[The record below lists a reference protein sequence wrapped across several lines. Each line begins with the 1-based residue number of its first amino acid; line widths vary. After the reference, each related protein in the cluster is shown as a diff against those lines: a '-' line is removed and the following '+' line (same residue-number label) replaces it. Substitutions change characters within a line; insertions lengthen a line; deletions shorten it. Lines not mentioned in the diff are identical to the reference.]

1 MNNVHTL
8 FIRIIK
14 QTMFLKSFVFKKQ
27 LFFLEKT
34 IYKNEEY
41 NAIPLASCIH
51 NLSNCVIMY
60 KVHSLMV

>member
-34 IYKNEEY
+34 IYKNEGY
-41 NAIPLASCIH
+41 NAIPLANCIR
-51 NLSNCVIMY
+51 NL
-60 KVHSLMV
+60 